1 MSIPSRSRAE
11 ARRPRSTRRTLLV
24 VGAVALFAVLA
35 GVLVAQSLGARKPG
49 GVSSGGNTTPDPPS
63 ARAEKC
69 IPGIQTDSPPA
80 VIKCFRAV
88 LDDDSENVVALT
100 WLGWELAITAR
111 FQAPAAAE
119 QLRGASASLLDRAVK
134 SDPNYSYARAFRAV
148 VAYQRGD
155 AVAAKRYLAD
165 FRANNPSADAEAVIA
180 QQGLDANIKALA
192 DNPGATTPSSTS
204 STAAPG

>member
-1 MSIPSRSRAE
+1 M
-11 ARRPRSTRRTLLV
+11 

-63 ARAEKC
+63 ARAEQC
-69 IPGIQTDSPPA
+69 IPGIQTDAPPV

-88 LDDDSENVVALT
+88 LDDDPENVVALT

-119 QLRGASASLLDRAVK
+119 QLQGASVSLLDRAVK

-148 VAYQRGD
+148 
-155 AVAAKRYLAD
+155 VAAKRYLAD

-192 DNPGATTPSSTS
+192 DGPGATTPTTTPST
-204 STAAPG
+204 TAPG